1 MARHLGPLFFASL
14 AALILAAT
22 PLASQLS
29 DATLQEM
36 LQEADATPTAE
47 NLVQAA
53 TAARLMRDYEA
64 ASEYL
69 DATWSALGPVV
80 NNLINN
86 SLWLAAASGEGVPG
100 VQRTFRELSEAF
112 SFSPMQISTWAGNF
126 PEILAS
132 GEYDEMVLRF
142 SPDNDDP
149 AYRCACLN
157 TVAWVHRLAG
167 RHDEAAAVWA
177 AAVGPDRKAA
187 IDAIEDMDAQAAQR
201 GQYARDL
208 ARAGMHD
215 EARRQLEES
224 MATPVSDQAL
234 PNAQRRWAQAYAELG
249 DAQGAVDQLEP
260 LLEANSLITV
270 HTLESRAAWM
280 FIRDDPAFQALLE
293 RHQ

>member
-1 MARHLGPLFFASL
+1 M
-14 AALILAAT
+14 I
-22 PLASQLS
+22 
-29 DATLQEM
+29 
-36 LQEADATPTAE
+36 QEADASPTVE

-64 ASEYL
+64 ADEYL
-69 DATWSALGPVV
+69 DATWNALAADEYLDATWNALGPVV
-80 NNLINN
+80 NNLITN
-86 SLWLAAASGEGVPG
+86 SLWLAAASGDGVSG

-112 SFSPMQISTWAGNF
+112 YFSPIQISNWAGNF

-132 GEYDEMVLRF
+132 GEYDEMALRF
-142 SPDNDDP
+142 SPDSDDP

-177 AAVGPDRKAA
+177 SAVGPERAA
-187 IDAIEDMDAQAAQR
+187 NIDAIEDMDAQAAQR

-208 ARAGMHD
+208 ARAGMPD
-215 EARRQLEES
+215 EARRQLEQS
-224 MATPVSDQAL
+224 MATPVSAGGL

-249 DAQGAVDQLEP
+249 DAEGAVAQLEP
-260 LLEANSLITV
+260 LLTANSLITV

-280 FIRDDPAFQALLE
+280 LVRDDPAFQQLLA
-293 RHQ
+293 RHR